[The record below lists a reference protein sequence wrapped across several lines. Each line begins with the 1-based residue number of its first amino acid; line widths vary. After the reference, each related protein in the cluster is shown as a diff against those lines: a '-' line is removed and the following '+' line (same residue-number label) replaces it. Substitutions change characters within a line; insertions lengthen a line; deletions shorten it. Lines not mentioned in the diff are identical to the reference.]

1 MIWYGFANK
10 GNPVACED
18 MFEGQF
24 EGLLAHSG
32 KEENRNRYYLPERQV
47 RGRHKAA
54 VEKFLFERA
63 KAERKENAIERL
75 FRAVE
80 ERLYREG
87 NGRDP
92 DLRDALNEAIA
103 EYERATV
110 RGIAVEPIV
119 KRGGE

>member
-18 MFEGQF
+18 MF
-24 EGLLAHSG
+24 
-32 KEENRNRYYLPERQV
+32 
-47 RGRHKAA
+47 
-54 VEKFLFERA
+54 
-63 KAERKENAIERL
+63 
-75 FRAVE
+75 
-80 ERLYREG
+80 EG